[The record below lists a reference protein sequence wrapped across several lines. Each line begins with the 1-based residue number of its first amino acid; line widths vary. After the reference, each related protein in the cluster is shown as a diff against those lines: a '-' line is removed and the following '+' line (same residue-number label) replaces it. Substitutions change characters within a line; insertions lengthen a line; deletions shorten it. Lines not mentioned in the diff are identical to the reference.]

1 MISIHKIIIK
11 SFYQY
16 LVVLSSLS
24 IISAHSAPEG
34 GSITHGLGTID
45 VLGNETSISQTSD
58 NLIIDWNSFN
68 VSPDEEVIFNQPSEH
83 SVAINNILQYDAS
96 EINGRISAN
105 GKVILINPRGIIF
118 GENSQINTSALIA
131 SSLSLLEES
140 FLNGEYI
147 FKDFDDTQGVIINNG
162 TIKASMGVSLVGES
176 VINNGLVQAQL
187 GYINL
192 AAGRQAYLTFDE
204 LGFMGIK
211 IDQEVINNDLG
222 LKQLIENN
230 GQLSAAGR
238 VAITAQASSGLFDRA
253 INNTGIVKATGFNHQ
268 PGNVYI
274 EGPQVI
280 HSGVID
286 VSNDAGL
293 GGQIDVLGD
302 QVGIID
308 KAVVNASGQQGGG
321 VIHLGGS
328 YQGLD
333 ENIRNAKATYIGKDV
348 KISASAG
355 MVGDGGEVVVWAD
368 ETTRFYGNIESIGG
382 EVGGNGGRVEVS
394 GKESLLFNGSVD
406 LSATNGEFGS
416 LLLDPQKLSVVA
428 DSEDE
433 SDHIHDSE
441 AGGQVDF
448 SDIEEATIKASTLV
462 NLLDSGKVNL
472 TASEL
477 ISIDS
482 AISSESSNELQ
493 IVSDGDVD
501 VLAAITTAG
510 KLEINANGNTEGS
523 EGRINLTGAI
533 EANNIEL
540 IASSLEGNGSISI
553 SESLDLVSLNE
564 LSEFSGSVM
573 AQGEVS
579 QLFANNNHS
588 FDLTTND
595 SEFKILDVIFTG
607 FNEVTGDTGTVNSEA
622 IDASYSILDSG
633 SIEVNNIVFNQIAT
647 VAAGVGLDTAVGLPN
662 QQWILTGGDRSVVTS
677 DINFS
682 NIDSVING
690 QILGTIG
697 TDTFEILAEQS
708 VLVNEMTFEG
718 ISTIDAQDHTD
729 YVTGGSDW
737 RILESGAESY
747 GISFIRSEILTS
759 SEASTLIG
767 GSGTDLFIIEDTH
780 SIATNGMT
788 FNNITRVVGG
798 DGNDDVQYDSGSWN
812 VQQENEINLRGIA
825 FSDIESVNVNNSEGV
840 TERTL
845 YGSSTDDAFLLE
857 GENTV
862 RINGITYYGIGL
874 IDARTGG
881 VDSIAGSDTWSILDT
896 GTEAFDIE
904 IKNVDEVIS
913 DEFGQLV
920 GTDVDDIFNLIVSEE
935 GDSAVMINDITFSN
949 ISLVSGGQGEDL
961 VTTELSQAWYLT
973 DDGSVLGN
981 NINFSEVER
990 INSSLSKVIG
1000 TLQED
1005 SFEVVDGTRSVIAN
1019 GTFFENVD
1027 EIDGNTATGFNDE
1040 LIIVSDDMVT
1050 ISNQDGVSTL
1060 DRPRTLSEKGL
1071 IYNNIDIVDV
1081 STSSD
1086 VYSAAGFNLLNVSAK
1101 NLTIE
1106 TEENV
1111 SINNLNVTDDLMLA
1125 SQGEI
1130 NFLKDA
1136 NFTNPKIS
1144 LSADSI
1150 SFIGNLSVE
1159 SNDFILEAN
1168 ELNVGGGID
1177 VEVNVERSV
1186 PVDIGE
1192 DINASIFNDINI
1204 FVASDN
1210 SILITDAVENN
1221 VGFKNMLS
1229 ESE

>member
-1 MISIHKIIIK
+1 MFIRII
-11 SFYQY
+11 YLY

-24 IISAHSAPEG
+24 IISVHSAPEG
-34 GSITHGLGTID
+34 GTITHGLGSID
-45 VLGNETSISQTSD
+45 VLENGASINQTSD

-68 VSPDEEVIFNQPSEH
+68 VSADEEVIFNQPSEH

-96 EINGRISAN
+96 EINGRITAN

-118 GENSQINTSALIA
+118 GQNSQINTSALIA

-147 FKDFDDTQGVIINNG
+147 FKDFDDAQGVIINNG

-192 AAGRQAYLTFDE
+192 AAGRQAYLAFDE

-211 IDQEVINNDLG
+211 IDEEVINNDLG

-253 INNTGIVKATGFNHQ
+253 INNTGVVKATGFNHQ
-268 PGNVYI
+268 PGSVYI
-274 EGPQVI
+274 EGRQVI

-286 VSNDAGL
+286 VSNDAGF

-308 KAVVNASGQQGGG
+308 KAVVNANGQQGGG

-333 ENIRNAKATYIGKDV
+333 ENIRNAKATYIGKNV
-348 KISASAG
+348 NISASAG
-355 MVGDGGEVVVWAD
+355 VIGGGGEVVVWAD
-368 ETTRFYGNIESIGG
+368 ETTRFYGNIESTGG
-382 EVGGNGGRVEVS
+382 EVEGDGGRVEVS
-394 GKESLLFNGSVD
+394 GKESLIFDGTVD
-406 LSATNGEFGS
+406 LTAVNGEFGS
-416 LLLDPQKLSVVA
+416 LLLDPKKLSVVA
-428 DSEDE
+428 DLEDE
-433 SDHIHDSE
+433 SDHTHESDT
-441 AGGQVDF
+441 GGQVDF
-448 SDIEEATIKASTLV
+448 SDIEVATIKASTLV

-477 ISIDS
+477 ISIESEINSDS
-482 AISSESSNELQ
+482 DNEFQ
-493 IVSDGDVD
+493 IVSDGDVA

-510 KLEINANGNTEGS
+510 KLEINASGNTEGT
-523 EGRINLTGAI
+523 EGRINLAGAI
-533 EANNIEL
+533 EANNIDL
-540 IASSLEGNGSISI
+540 IASKFSGTGSISI
-553 SESLDLVSLNE
+553 TDSLNLVSINE
-564 LSEFSGSVM
+564 LGEFSGSVA
-573 AQGEVS
+573 AQGEVT

-588 FDLTTND
+588 FDLTNND
-595 SEFKILDVIFTG
+595 SEFKIMDITFTG
-607 FNEVTGDTGTVNSEA
+607 FTEVTGDTGTVNGEA
-622 IDASYSILDSG
+622 IDAIYSLLGSG
-633 SIEVNNIVFNQIAT
+633 SIEVNNIVFNQITT
-647 VAAGVGLDTAVGLPN
+647 VEAGIGLDTAIGLPN
-662 QQWILTGGDRSVVTS
+662 QQWMLTGDNKAVISS
-677 DINFS
+677 DISFS
-682 NIDSVING
+682 NVDKVQNG
-690 QILGTIG
+690 QVLGTIG
-697 TDTFEILAEQS
+697 TDIFEILAEQS
-708 VLVNEMTFEG
+708 VLVNDVTFEG
-718 ISTIDAQDHTD
+718 ISSIDAQDHTD

-737 RILESGAESY
+737 KILESGAESF
-747 GISFIRSEILTS
+747 GISFFRTEILTS
-759 SEASTLIG
+759 AESSALIG
-767 GSGTDLFIIEDTH
+767 SSGTDYFIIEDTH

-788 FNNITRVVGG
+788 FNNITNVVGG
-798 DGNDDVQYDSGSWN
+798 DGVDDVQYDSGSWS

-845 YGSSTDDAFLLE
+845 YGSSSDDSFFLE
-857 GENTV
+857 NENTV
-862 RINGITYYGIGL
+862 SINGITYYGIGL

-881 VDSIAGSDTWSILDT
+881 VDDIAGSTTWNILAT
-896 GTEAFDIE
+896 GAEAFDIE
-904 IKNVDEVIS
+904 IKNVDKVIS
-913 DEFGQLV
+913 DESGQLI
-920 GTDVDDIFNLIVSEE
+920 GTDADDIFNLVVGEE
-935 GDSAVMINDITFSN
+935 GDSAVIINDITFSN

-961 VTTELSQAWYLT
+961 VTTELSQAWYLA

-981 NINFSEVER
+981 DINFSEVER

-1040 LIIVSDDMVT
+1040 LIIVSDDMVS

-1086 VYSAAGFNLLNVSAK
+1086 VYSTAGFNLLNVTAK

-1106 TEENV
+1106 TEEHV
-1111 SINNLNVTDDLMLA
+1111 SINNLNVTNDLILA
-1125 SQGEI
+1125 SKGEI

-1136 NFTNPKIS
+1136 SFSNPKIR

-1150 SFIGNLSVE
+1150 SFIGDLSVD

-1192 DINASIFNDINI
+1192 DINVSIFNDINI
-1204 FVASDN
+1204 FVASEN